1 MPDRTRVQGTVF
13 ACRLSGIACAEPP
26 GMSHR
31 PRWYLPHTVYE
42 VTSRTIQERF
52 LVKPSEESR
61 ALLVG
66 VIAMALQYFTS
77 VRMHAFVFLSN
88 HCHLLISATQ
98 SEELAPFLGFV
109 FGNSSREMGRL
120 HDWSGPLWAK
130 PCSVIPILDEEAQ
143 INRLR
148 YLLSNGVKEGLVA
161 SPRQWPGATSVHGML
176 TDMTVTG
183 TWIDRDRFR
192 RARRSWKRK
201 VATVDAFTSEMV
213 VRLSPLP
220 AWRALSP
227 AELRQ
232 RHEDV
237 VASIEHQGRFRRTL
251 YLGVAKLL
259 EVSPHGRPDAPTHEP
274 APFCH
279 ASHPRT
285 VEVFRAMYRDFVATF
300 RRATA
305 SLLEH
310 PPTTV
315 PKGSFA
321 RPNWFHRAGP
331 DESLDLGGN
340 TT

>member
-1 MPDRTRVQGTVF
+1 
-13 ACRLSGIACAEPP
+13 
-26 GMSHR
+26 MSHR
-31 PRWYLPHTVYE
+31 PRWYLPGTVYE

-66 VIAMALQYFTS
+66 VIAMALRYFSS

-88 HCHLLISATQ
+88 HCHLLVSATQ
-98 SEELAPFLGFV
+98 SEELAPFLGFI
-109 FGNSSREMGRL
+109 FGNSSRELGRL
-120 HDWSGPLWAK
+120 HDWRGKLWAK

-148 YLLSNGVKEGLVA
+148 YLLSNSVKEGLVE
-161 SPRQWPGATSVHGML
+161 SPRQWPGATSVHGLL

-183 TWIDRDRFR
+183 TWVDRDGLR
-192 RARRSWKRK
+192 RARRAWKRK
-201 VATVDAFTSEMV
+201 AATLEQFASEVV

-220 AWRALSP
+220 AWRDLSP
-227 AELRQ
+227 TELRR

-237 VASIEHQGRFRRTL
+237 VASIEHQGSFRRAL
-251 YLGVAKLL
+251 YLGATKLSAS
-259 EVSPHGRPDAPTHEP
+259 EPHARPDASTHEP

-285 VEVFRAMYRDFVATF
+285 LAIFRALYRDFVATF

-305 SLLEH
+305 WLLDH

-321 RPNWFHRAGP
+321 RPNWFHRAGA
-331 DESLDLGGN
+331 DESLDRIAFA
-340 TT
+340 T